1 MDVKPPMF
9 MITDDRAYEILQ
21 VEKTASSEE
30 ILEQYE
36 QLKLSYKKMREET
49 EDLRT
54 KLACQLKQIELD
66 DAFLYLKKLQK
77 I

>member
-1 MDVKPPMF
+1 MDVKAPMS

-66 DAFLYLKKLQK
+66 DAFLYLKKIQK

>member
-1 MDVKPPMF
+1 

-66 DAFLYLKKLQK
+66 DAFLYLKKIQK

>member
-1 MDVKPPMF
+1 

-49 EDLRT
+49 DDLRT
-54 KLACQLKQIELD
+54 KLAYQLKQIELD

>member
-1 MDVKPPMF
+1 
-9 MITDDRAYEILQ
+9 MITDDRAYEIFQ
-21 VEKTASSEE
+21 VDNDATSEE
-30 ILEQYE
+30 ILEKYE

-54 KLACQLKQIELD
+54 KLAYQLKQIELD
-66 DAFLYLKKLQK
+66 DAFLYLKKLQR